1 MIKFVV
7 GFILTLFILFACNA
21 NKEHVSI
28 PNFTVL
34 MVEQQ
39 TAWNKGDLLG
49 FMEHYWKSDSLVF
62 IGKKGPKYGWETTL
76 INYQQSYPN
85 KEKMGIL
92 SFKELL
98 HAKTSGGDY
107 KTIGN
112 WNLYRKS
119 DTLSGYFLLVWEFKN
134 NRWVITADHSS

>member
-1 MIKFVV
+1 MKFVA
-7 GFILTLFILFACNA
+7 GFILSVFILFACNS
-21 NKEHVSI
+21 NEEHVPI
-28 PNFTVL
+28 PNLTAL
-34 MVEQQ
+34 MTEQQ

-62 IGKKGPKYGWETTL
+62 IGKNGPKYGWETTL
-76 INYQQSYPN
+76 TNYQQSYPSQ
-85 KEKMGIL
+85 EKMGML
-92 SFKELL
+92 SFKELS
-98 HAKTSGGDY
+98 HTKTSGGDY